1 MLNFR
6 RSPFQCQERGGDS
19 VRGKLRDKPTNARQY
34 RLRRE
39 LMERRRPA
47 KRENRA
53 TILLNQHREDDDDIL
68 DEDKEQLVVAQKQK
82 K

>member
-1 MLNFR
+1 M
-6 RSPFQCQERGGDS
+6 
-19 VRGKLRDKPTNARQY
+19 RGKLRDKPTNARQY

-53 TILLNQHREDDDDIL
+53 AILLNQQWEDEDYPL
-68 DEDKEQLVVAQKQK
+68 DEDKELLVVSQKRK

>member
-1 MLNFR
+1 M
-6 RSPFQCQERGGDS
+6 
-19 VRGKLRDKPTNARQY
+19 RGKLRDKPTNARQY

-47 KRENRA
+47 KRQNRA
-53 TILLNQHREDDDDIL
+53 TNLLNQHWEDADDLL
-68 DEDKEQLVVAQKQK
+68 DEDKELLVATQNLK

>member
-1 MLNFR
+1 MPKFR
-6 RSPFQCQERGGDS
+6 RSPFLGRGGES

-47 KRENRA
+47 KRENRD
-53 TILLNQHREDDDDIL
+53 TLILSQQWDEDDGLL
-68 DEDKEQLVVAQKQK
+68 DEDKELLVVAQKQK
-82 K
+82 R

>member
-1 MLNFR
+1 M
-6 RSPFQCQERGGDS
+6 
-19 VRGKLRDKPTNARQY
+19 RGKLRDKPTNARQY

-47 KRENRA
+47 KRENCA
-53 TILLNQHREDDDDIL
+53 AILLNQQWEDEDYPL
-68 DEDKEQLVVAQKQK
+68 DEDKELLVVSQKRK

>member
-1 MLNFR
+1 M
-6 RSPFQCQERGGDS
+6 
-19 VRGKLRDKPTNARQY
+19 RGKLRDKPTNARQY

-53 TILLNQHREDDDDIL
+53 TTVLSQQWDEDDELL
-68 DEDKEQLVVAQKQK
+68 DVDKELLAISQKQK

>member
-1 MLNFR
+1 M
-6 RSPFQCQERGGDS
+6 
-19 VRGKLRDKPTNARQY
+19 RGKLRDKPTNARQY

-53 TILLNQHREDDDDIL
+53 ALILSQQWDEDDGLL
-68 DEDKEQLVVAQKQK
+68 DEDKELLAIAQTQK